1 MSEPSLRV
9 AVPDT
14 RLHPI
19 YLILGTAKTLRQAI
33 PLLVVT
39 IFGGAPW
46 WVNAVLFALAMA
58 VAIAQWYVK
67 KYSVVGGALLLRTG
81 LLDRSVRVVPVTRIT
96 ALAAFQ
102 SLAQRL
108 IGVWQLDVQSPGD
121 RNGSAL
127 TLPCLSGR
135 RLDEL
140 RAALESRGRTTILA
154 DPKSGHDSSTI
165 QRYLAWRRTS
175 VASAPAHGLEVIAVL
190 TTAEM
195 LIATATNSSI
205 SLILLAVLTLWFR
218 FSEYV
223 PPYASKFMI
232 EIVEPRGVTAVLF
245 TLVAVAI
252 AAGLVLGALRLNRFT
267 LIRDGDVLRTSRG
280 LLGKQTA
287 TISARRVLAVRI
299 VEGFW
304 RVPLGYC
311 SVQVEVAGIGRLN
324 ANQRMLFP
332 LVRTDRAESLIRR
345 ALPEAVVAESVS
357 PGPPG
362 ASTPPLP
369 HSAARIWRWGS
380 PCCLLFLPG
389 WWELLAILPL
399 PLGYV
404 LGVTRAREAGWW
416 VDDQSVVL
424 RWRRLLD
431 RNTVIA
437 HRSGSQLTE
446 LSSSPRKVKA
456 GVAGF
461 KMRFSSGRSAGIR
474 YMVDSDA
481 LSLLHATVAYIRSGP
496 GGASVDRE
504 CRPPEGGSPIPGDV
518 PGVELE

>member
-1 MSEPSLRV
+1 MSEPPLGV

-19 YLILGTAKTLRQAI
+19 YLVFGTAKTLRQAI

-46 WVNAVLFALAMA
+46 WVNVVLFALAMG
-58 VAIAQWYVK
+58 VAIAQWHVK
-67 KYSVVGGALLLRTG
+67 KYSVVGGVLLVRSG
-81 LLDRSVRVVPVTRIT
+81 VVDQSVRVVPVTRIT

-102 SLAQRL
+102 SLSQRL
-108 IGVWQLDVQSPGD
+108 VGVWELKVQSPGD

-140 RAALESRGRTTILA
+140 RVALESGGRTTVLSSPA
-154 DPKSGHDSSTI
+154 EGPGPSTI

-175 VASAPAHGLEVIAVL
+175 VASAPAHGLHTIAVL
-190 TTAEM
+190 TTGEM
-195 LIATATNSSI
+195 LIAAVTNSSI
-205 SLILLAVLTLWFR
+205 SLILLGVLTLWFR
-218 FSEYV
+218 FSQYV
-223 PPYASKFMI
+223 PVHASEFMK
-232 EIVEPRGVTAVLF
+232 EIVEPQGVLAVLLM
-245 TLVAVAI
+245 LVTVAI

-287 TISARRVLAVRI
+287 TISARRVQAVRI

-304 RVPLGYC
+304 RILLGYC
-311 SVQVEVAGIGRLN
+311 SLQVEIAGTGRLN

-332 LVRTDRAESLIRR
+332 LVRADRAESLIRG
-345 ALPEAVVAESVS
+345 ALPEVPWPSQSLLVLPARLHRRYL
-357 PGPPG
+357 
-362 ASTPPLP
+362 TLPLEC
-369 HSAARIWRWGS
+369 AMGFT
-380 PCCLLFLPG
+380 LLMLFLPG
-389 WWELLAILPL
+389 WWELLAVLPL

-404 LGVTRAREAGWW
+404 LGLARAREAGWW

-424 RWRRLLD
+424 RWRRLLG
-431 RNTVIA
+431 RHTVIA
-437 HRSGSQLTE
+437 RRGGSQLIE
-446 LSSSPRKVKA
+446 LSSSPWKARA

-461 KMRFSSGRSAGIR
+461 KMRFSSGRGAGIR

-481 LSLLHATVAYIRSGP
+481 VLLLHAVGR
-496 GGASVDRE
+496 ASAE
-504 CRPPEGGSPIPGDV
+504 KSADV
-518 PGVELE
+518 MRTS

>member
-1 MSEPSLRV
+1 MSEPPLGV

-67 KYSVVGGALLLRTG
+67 KYSVVGGVLLLRTG

-108 IGVWQLDVQSPGD
+108 IGVWELNVQSPGD

-140 RAALESRGRTTILA
+140 RAALESGGRTTVLSNPA
-154 DPKSGHDSSTI
+154 SGPDSSTV

-175 VASAPAHGLEVIAVL
+175 VASAPAHGLQVIAVL

-195 LIATATNSSI
+195 LIAAVTNSSI
-205 SLILLAVLTLWFR
+205 SLILLAVLALWFR

-223 PPYASKFMI
+223 PIHASEFMK
-232 EIVEPRGVTAVLF
+232 EIVEPQGVVAVLL

-287 TISARRVLAVRI
+287 TISVRRVQAVRI

-304 RVPLGYC
+304 RMLLGYC
-311 SVQVEVAGIGRLN
+311 TLQVEVAGIGRMN

-332 LVRTDRAESLIRR
+332 LVRTDRVESLIRR
-345 ALPEAVVAESVS
+345 ALPEVPWPSQ
-357 PGPPG
+357 
-362 ASTPPLP
+362 PLLVLP
-369 HSAARIWRWGS
+369 ARLHRRYLTLPLEYAMGFT
-380 PCCLLFLPG
+380 LLTLFLPG
-389 WWELLAILPL
+389 WWKLLAILPL

-404 LGVTRAREAGWW
+404 LGVARAREAGWW

-424 RWRRLLD
+424 RWRRLVD

-437 HRSGSQLTE
+437 HRGGSQLIE
-446 LSSSPRKVKA
+446 LSSSPWKAKA

-461 KMRFSSGRSAGIR
+461 KMRFSSGRGAGIR

-481 LSLLHATVAYIRSGP
+481 LLLLHAAVALHPVQSQRIKS
-496 GGASVDRE
+496 
-504 CRPPEGGSPIPGDV
+504 
-518 PGVELE
+518 

>member
-1 MSEPSLRV
+1 MSEPPLGV

-154 DPKSGHDSSTI
+154 DPKSGPDSTI

-195 LIATATNSSI
+195 LIAAVTNSTI
-205 SLILLAVLTLWFR
+205 SLILLAVLALWFR
-218 FSEYV
+218 FSQYV
-223 PPYASKFMI
+223 PIRASEFMQ
-232 EIVEPRGVTAVLF
+232 EIVAPQGVVAVVL
-245 TLVAVAI
+245 TLVAVAV

-287 TISARRVLAVRI
+287 TISVRRVQAVRI

-304 RVPLGYC
+304 RMLLGYC
-311 SVQVEVAGIGRLN
+311 TLQVEVAGIGRLN

-332 LVRTDRAESLIRR
+332 LVRTDRAESVIRR
-345 ALPEAVVAESVS
+345 ALPEVS
-357 PGPPG
+357 WP
-362 ASTPPLP
+362 SQPLLALP
-369 HSAARIWRWGS
+369 ARLHRRYLTVPLEYAMGFT
-380 PCCLLFLPG
+380 LLTLFLPG
-389 WWELLAILPL
+389 WWRLLAILPL

-404 LGVTRAREAGWW
+404 LGVTRAREAGWLI
-416 VDDQSVVL
+416 DDQSVAL

-437 HRSGSQLTE
+437 RRSGSQLTE

>member
-58 VAIAQWYVK
+58 VAIVQWYVK

-345 ALPEAVVAESVS
+345 ALPEVS
-357 PGPPG
+357 WPSQSLLALP
-362 ASTPPLP
+362 ARLRRRYLTLPLEY
-369 HSAARIWRWGS
+369 AMGFTLL
-380 PCCLLFLPG
+380 LLFLPG
-389 WWELLAILPL
+389 WWELLTILPL

-404 LGVTRAREAGWW
+404 LGVTRAREAGWLI
-416 VDDQSVVL
+416 DGQSVAL

-437 HRSGSQLTE
+437 RRSGSQLTE

-504 CRPPEGGSPIPGDV
+504 CWPPEGGSPIPGDV